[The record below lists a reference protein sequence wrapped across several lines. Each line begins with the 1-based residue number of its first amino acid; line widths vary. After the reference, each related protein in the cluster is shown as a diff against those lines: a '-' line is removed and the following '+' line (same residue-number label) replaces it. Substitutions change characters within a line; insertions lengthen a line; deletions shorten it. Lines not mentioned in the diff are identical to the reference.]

1 MGSDTTNATERIT
14 TLLEDR
20 LPLDR
25 GRDLKV
31 PAIMPGDDAVRIRL
45 KLGRYLLRSLAADAD
60 PLAVADAAAARLMP
74 GMRRLEAARVA
85 ADGELRAHADRD
97 MSKTG
102 APDAVYSDGTRI
114 LFASMGGHRPAV
126 NRIGYRFRS
135 SGRPV
140 DTVSLAD
147 LMAADAIGA
156 AMPALPDGDA
166 RRRLVSAMLDDDRRR
181 PDVAGL
187 TDPIHPAVLALS
199 VLGSM
204 GVDGLPA
211 PPADPTDPAAWPAWI
226 AAASDRVDASAKA
239 LGRLGVRAADR
250 MLERAAEALPLMA
263 AGRMWRIAVAGLLDV
278 EADLMANRRWARRRA
293 AGSSATVFEDK
304 RECDAAH
311 RAAGPAS
318 PFAADF
324 DPIEL
329 DDDVDLDRFAR
340 LGGDWLRLKPLLPAM
355 RVRAALR
362 FRYTG
367 RHRAAGVYHPAH
379 RNIAVDPRHP
389 SVFVHELMHHLDHTT
404 AGHDLSLEPLF
415 RPILDAYREGLD
427 RTRITGDPERWLAPT
442 EVFARAGEL
451 WVSRRGGDG
460 SALLDTAAEYATR
473 WDYAP
478 FKGMETDI
486 DRVFDA
492 LFA

>member
-1 MGSDTTNATERIT
+1 
-14 TLLEDR
+14 
-20 LPLDR
+20 
-25 GRDLKV
+25 
-31 PAIMPGDDAVRIRL
+31 
-45 KLGRYLLRSLAADAD
+45 
-60 PLAVADAAAARLMP
+60 
-74 GMRRLEAARVA
+74 
-85 ADGELRAHADRD
+85 
-97 MSKTG
+97 
-102 APDAVYSDGTRI
+102 
-114 LFASMGGHRPAV
+114 
-126 NRIGYRFRS
+126 
-135 SGRPV
+135 
-140 DTVSLAD
+140 
-147 LMAADAIGA
+147 
-156 AMPALPDGDA
+156 
-166 RRRLVSAMLDDDRRR
+166 
-181 PDVAGL
+181 
-187 TDPIHPAVLALS
+187 
-199 VLGSM
+199 
-204 GVDGLPA
+204 
-211 PPADPTDPAAWPAWI
+211 
-226 AAASDRVDASAKA
+226 
-239 LGRLGVRAADR
+239 
-250 MLERAAEALPLMA
+250 
-263 AGRMWRIAVAGLLDV
+263 
-278 EADLMANRRWARRRA
+278 MANRRWARRRA

-324 DPIEL
+324 DRIEI

-340 LGGDWLRLKPLLPAM
+340 LGDDWLRLRPLLPAM
-355 RVRAALR
+355 RARAALR

-404 AGHDLSLEPLF
+404 AGHDLSLDPPF

-427 RTRITGDPERWLAPT
+427 RTRITGDPNRWLAPT

-460 SALLDTAAEYATR
+460 SALLATAAEYASR

-478 FKGMETDI
+478 FKGMEADI